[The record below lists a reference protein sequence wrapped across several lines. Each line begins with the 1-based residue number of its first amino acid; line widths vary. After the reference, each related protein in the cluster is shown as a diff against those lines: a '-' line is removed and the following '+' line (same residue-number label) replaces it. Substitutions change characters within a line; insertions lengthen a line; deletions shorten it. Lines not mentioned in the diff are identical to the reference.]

1 MNLSQLK
8 PPKGQKHKNQRIGQG
23 MGSGRGKYSG
33 RGAKGAKSI
42 SGYSRMR
49 GFEGG
54 QMPLHRR
61 LPKRGFTNIFRK
73 EFAIVNLGHLDR
85 LPGDSFDPG
94 KLLELG
100 VIHKLKEGLKI
111 LGSGELKRKILVKAH
126 LFSKSALE
134 KIKAAGG
141 TAEVIPG
148 VKLNVKKVQHPG
160 AKAGTKPKS
169 AAPKPAEKPPADA
182 PEAVGAPVKEKKP
195 SSKKPGAEQPAAE
208 KPAAEKGAEKASKP
222 KQAKPS
228 GKASN
233 KEEK

>member
-1 MNLSQLK
+1 MDLSQLK
-8 PPKGQKHKNQRIGQG
+8 PPRGQKHKNQRIGQG
-23 MGSGRGKYSG
+23 MGSGRGKFSG

-73 EFAIVNLGHLDR
+73 EFAIVNLGSLDKIG
-85 LPGDSFDPG
+85 GDSFDPA

-100 VIHKLKEGLKI
+100 LFTKIKDGLKI
-111 LGSGELKRKILVKAH
+111 LGSGELKRAIHIKAH
-126 LFSKSALE
+126 LFSQSALE

-148 VKLNVKKVQHPG
+148 VKR
-160 AKAGTKPKS
+160 AETKAPPPLRVRT
-169 AAPKPAEKPPADA
+169 PKPVVAKDAETPQADA
-182 PEAVGAPVKEKKP
+182 PEAGAKKP
-195 SSKKPGAEQPAAE
+195 KKSDAE
-208 KPAAEKGAEKASKP
+208 KPEKTSKP
-222 KQAKPS
+222 KQAKP
-228 GKASN
+228 GK